1 MAEGSFKLHA
11 DFASWIDKESA
22 RISGLVQDLTHR
34 APAGNVLPKDDD
46 LPVAAHIGPDDIIG
60 TPLVHQSD
68 IAGTLVTRFYP
79 QGGRWLGLADEGM
92 LERAR

>member
-1 MAEGSFKLHA
+1 VLTNAAGSDRAGLPASPVA
-11 DFASWIDKESA
+11 DRYEAATAF
-22 RISGLVQDLTHR
+22 LVD
-34 APAGNVLPKDDD
+34 ND